1 MKITREINGIN
12 VEIELTDNELWSAY
26 AAQEH
31 KFDIADVRSI
41 LTNGEDVEGK
51 GPITWIRDD
60 EDENSAVV
68 LTDDD
73 IDQIAYRLR
82 KFYDWKDDGDWLYS
96 SVFEAAHDIVEW
108 NKEVRS

>member
-1 MKITREINGIN
+1 MKITREINGAT

-26 AAQEH
+26 AEQEH
-31 KFDIADVRSI
+31 KFDIDDVRTI

-60 EDENSAVV
+60 EDENGTVV

-82 KFYDWKDDGDWLYS
+82 KFHDWKDDGDWLYD

-108 NKEVRS
+108 NKGERK

>member
-1 MKITREINGIN
+1 MKITREINGAT

-26 AAQEH
+26 AEQEH
-31 KFDIADVRSI
+31 KSDIEDVRNV
-41 LTNGEDVEGK
+41 LTDYEDVECK
-51 GPITWIRDD
+51 GPITWIRDN

-96 SVFEAAHDIVEW
+96 SVIDATKDIIEW
-108 NKEVRS
+108 NKEGK